1 MEVLYYKH
9 RKQTRKAT
17 GGMEMKSELY
27 INYESGVR
35 MGVPCSTAR
44 FAYETAFRI
53 IRRLRCVKSAEMV
66 TGGTIFKMIA
76 REYLGGRYA
85 AIYRGDGSI
94 VSAWVL
100 KGK

>member
-1 MEVLYYKH
+1 
-9 RKQTRKAT
+9 
-17 GGMEMKSELY
+17 MKSELY

-53 IRRLRCVKSAEMV
+53 IRRLCFVKSAEIV
-66 TGGTIFKMIA
+66 TETIFKMIA
-76 REYLGGRYA
+76 REYPGGRYA

>member
-1 MEVLYYKH
+1 
-9 RKQTRKAT
+9 
-17 GGMEMKSELY
+17 MKSELH

-44 FAYETAFRI
+44 FAYKTAFRT
-53 IRRLRCVKSAEMV
+53 IRGLHCVKSAEIV

-76 REYLGGRYA
+76 REYSGGRYV

-94 VSAWVL
+94 VSAWAL
-100 KGK
+100 KGEWR

>member
-1 MEVLYYKH
+1 MI
-9 RKQTRKAT
+9 
-17 GGMEMKSELY
+17 SELY

-35 MGVPCSTAR
+35 IGVPCLTAR

-53 IRRLRCVKSAEMV
+53 IRGLRCVKSAEIE
-66 TGGTIFKMIA
+66 TGRTIFKMIA
-76 REYLGGRYA
+76 REYSGGRYV

-100 KGK
+100 KGNEDDN